1 MATSCL
7 SIIYIFSY
15 FGLVVLV
22 RIGASTNGRY
32 HEYSNPFYVA
42 CFLVFHGNGDFSPSN
57 GDHSMSS
64 TLSTMATKH
73 SCTAALV

>member
-22 RIGASTNGRY
+22 RIGVSTNGRY
-32 HEYSNPFYVA
+32 HEYSNPFHVA
-42 CFLVFHGNGDFSPSN
+42 CFLLFHGNGDFSPSN
-57 GDHSMSS
+57 GAFHE
-64 TLSTMATKH
+64 
-73 SCTAALV
+73 